1 MNVNG
6 SVDRIDRS
14 MCVTCKDHFCSWNVL
29 LRIGE
34 IDVEGLLLPGDALVL
49 VGLGVAEPRRLP
61 CFTTDQTPQIG
72 TCIHNVDVM
81 ICCEAG
87 LILISYLVCAF
98 LPVPQ
103 CGTGHT
109 P

>member
-49 VGLGVAEPRRLP
+49 VGLGVAEARGLP
-61 CFTTDQTPQIG
+61 GLAANQPPEVGPWAD
-72 TCIHNVDVM
+72 
-81 ICCEAG
+81 EA
-87 LILISYLVCAF
+87 IISN
-98 LPVPQ
+98 Q
-103 CGTGHT
+103 ESTGGDYDWGKRVN
-109 P
+109 

>member
-49 VGLGVAEPRRLP
+49 VGLGVAEARGLP
-61 CFTTDQTPQIG
+61 
-72 TCIHNVDVM
+72 
-81 ICCEAG
+81 G
-87 LILISYLVCAF
+87 LAANQPPEVGSWADGAIISN
-98 LPVPQ
+98 Q
-103 CGTGHT
+103 ESTGGDYNWGKRGN
-109 P
+109 

>member
-49 VGLGVAEPRRLP
+49 VGLGVAEARGLP
-61 CFTTDQTPQIG
+61 
-72 TCIHNVDVM
+72 
-81 ICCEAG
+81 G
-87 LILISYLVCAF
+87 LAANQPPEVGSWADGAIISN
-98 LPVPQ
+98 Q
-103 CGTGHT
+103 ESTGGDYDWGKRVN
-109 P
+109 

>member
-6 SVDRIDRS
+6 SVDRKDRS

-49 VGLGVAEPRRLP
+49 VGLGVAEARGLP
-61 CFTTDQTPQIG
+61 
-72 TCIHNVDVM
+72 
-81 ICCEAG
+81 G
-87 LILISYLVCAF
+87 LTANQPPEVGSWADGAIISN
-98 LPVPQ
+98 Q
-103 CGTGHT
+103 ESTGGDYDWGKRVN
-109 P
+109 

>member
-49 VGLGVAEPRRLP
+49 VSLGVAEARGLP
-61 CFTTDQTPQIG
+61 
-72 TCIHNVDVM
+72 
-81 ICCEAG
+81 G
-87 LILISYLVCAF
+87 LAANQPPEVGSWADGAIISN
-98 LPVPQ
+98 Q
-103 CGTGHT
+103 ESTGGDYDWGKRVN
-109 P
+109 